1 MSDPALSLVQTIRDE
16 THLAAFAGGLRRW
29 LLALAGDEEEQP
41 ALSESKR
48 PFTFTE
54 SRAKALLRA
63 AEVVD
68 DPALHDFAALMEQ
81 ESWQRLAL
89 YDLLALSGLAEQ
101 EAVQA
106 LVLTSATTAP
116 DEGPKTEAGTVDL
129 APPSSIR
136 RPPSISWLSLI
147 LAAFAWKKEY
157 PLAQLDP
164 ASPPAPFSPA
174 GQALKR
180 TVHLLRQQ
188 VQRTATERD
197 KLARKLAYSAQVAAR
212 QSHTLDSLPD
222 EPPVAPLP
230 PYYRSP
236 VPVRYPEIARDTVR
250 VEEAESEQTAPPLTR
265 AEPITIT
272 DEDLGDGPQ
281 RDGPVRM
288 PPITITE
295 EQIRPSPSPHPR
307 GPRPR
312 QQPTRRR
319 PVETRPAP
327 LTQFTD
333 SVRRLFSSNE
343 PMTTT
348 KLRVVVETYPDGPPL
363 YGLQVRVNC
372 RGVRSFV
379 AGTTNEE
386 GHFLCSLP
394 VPVHASLTYDV
405 DVTWPRDMNNE
416 VERKAITLNGDRTEF
431 KLPFYRHH
439 TAP

>member
-16 THLAAFAGGLRRW
+16 NHLAAFAGGLRRW
-29 LLALAGDEEEQP
+29 LLDMAGEEE
-41 ALSESKR
+41 ER
-48 PFTFTE
+48 PFTFSE

-63 AEVVD
+63 AEVID
-68 DPALHDFAALMEQ
+68 DPTLHDFAGLMEQ
-81 ESWQRLAL
+81 ESRQRLAL
-89 YDLLALSGLAEQ
+89 YDLLAQSGLAEQ
-101 EAVQA
+101 EAVRA
-106 LVLTSATTAP
+106 LALTSSTADSEEEETTIP
-116 DEGPKTEAGTVDL
+116 
-129 APPSSIR
+129 
-136 RPPSISWLSLI
+136 WLSLI
-147 LAAFAWKKEY
+147 LAAFAWKKQY
-157 PLAQLDP
+157 PLTRLDP
-164 ASPPAPFSPA
+164 ANPPAPFSPA

-180 TVHLLRQQ
+180 TAHLLRQQ

-197 KLARKLAYSAQVAAR
+197 KLARKLAYSAQVAAS
-212 QSHTLDSLPD
+212 QTHTLDSLPD
-222 EPPVAPLP
+222 EPPAAPLP
-230 PYYRSP
+230 PHYRP
-236 VPVRYPEIARDTVR
+236 PIPVRYPEVARDTVR
-250 VEEAESEQTAPPLTR
+250 VDETEAGQGEPVLTR
-265 AEPITIT
+265 TEPITIS

-295 EQIRPSPSPHPR
+295 EQIRPSPSPRPR
-307 GPRPR
+307 DPRPRDPRPR
-312 QQPTRRR
+312 QQSTRRR
-319 PVETRPAP
+319 PVETKPAP

-333 SVRRLFSSNE
+333 GVRRLFSSNE

-348 KLRVVVETYPDGPPL
+348 KLRVVVETYPDGPPM

-416 VERKAITLNGDRTEF
+416 VERKAVTLNADRTEF

-439 TAP
+439 SAP

>member
-1 MSDPALSLVQTIRDE
+1 MSDPALSLVQTIRDKD
-16 THLAAFAGGLRRW
+16 HLTAFAGRLRRW
-29 LLALAGDEEEQP
+29 LLALAGDEGERP
-41 ALSESKR
+41 LS
-48 PFTFTE
+48 FTE

-68 DPALHDFAALMEQ
+68 DPTLHDFAALMAQ

-89 YDLLALSGLAEQ
+89 YDLLAQSGLADQ

-106 LVLTSATTAP
+106 LVLISDTADPEEETTTIP
-116 DEGPKTEAGTVDL
+116 
-129 APPSSIR
+129 
-136 RPPSISWLSLI
+136 WLSLI

-180 TVHLLRQQ
+180 SANLLRQQ

-197 KLARKLAYSAQVAAR
+197 KLARNLAYSAQVAAR
-212 QSHTLDSLPD
+212 TVHTLDSLPD
-222 EPPVAPLP
+222 EPPAAPLP
-230 PYYRSP
+230 PHYRP
-236 VPVRYPEIARDTVR
+236 PIPVRYPEVARDTVR
-250 VEEAESEQTAPPLTR
+250 VDEAEAGQEEPAIRRT
-265 AEPITIT
+265 EPITIT
-272 DEDLGDGPQ
+272 DEDLGDGSQ

-288 PPITITE
+288 PAITITE
-295 EQIRPSPSPHPR
+295 EQIRPSPSP
-307 GPRPR
+307 RPR
-312 QQPTRRR
+312 APRRR
-319 PVETRPAP
+319 PVETKPAP
-327 LTQFTD
+327 LTQFAD
-333 SVRRLFSSNE
+333 GVRRLFSSNE

-348 KLRVVVETYPDGPPL
+348 KLRVVVETYPGGLPL

-416 VERKAITLNGDRTEF
+416 VERKAITLNADRTEF

-439 TAP
+439 TGP

>member
-16 THLAAFAGGLRRW
+16 THLALFAGRLRRW
-29 LLALAGDEEEQP
+29 LFELAADEEEQP

-54 SRAKALLRA
+54 SRAKALIRA
-63 AEVVD
+63 AEAID
-68 DPALHDFAALMEQ
+68 DPTLHDFAALMAHET
-81 ESWQRLAL
+81 WPRLAL
-89 YDLLALSGLAEQ
+89 YDLLQQSGLAQQ

-106 LVLTSATTAP
+106 LVLTSGTAVP
-116 DEGPKTEAGTVDL
+116 DEGPTTDDGQVNL
-129 APPSSIR
+129 GPPSSVL
-136 RPPSISWLSLI
+136 RPDWLSLI

-180 TVHLLRQQ
+180 TAQLIRQQ

-197 KLARKLAYSAQVAAR
+197 KLARKLAYSAQVAAN
-212 QSHTLDSLPD
+212 QAHTLDSMPD

-230 PYYRSP
+230 PHYRP
-236 VPVRYPEIARDTVR
+236 PIPVRYPEVSRDTVR
-250 VEEAESEQTAPPLTR
+250 VDDAEAGREEPTITR
-265 AEPITIT
+265 TEPITIT

-288 PPITITE
+288 PAITITE
-295 EQIRPSPSPHPR
+295 EQVRPSTPS
-307 GPRPR
+307 RPR

-319 PVETRPAP
+319 AVETKPAP

-333 SVRRLFSSNE
+333 SVRRLFSHNE
-343 PMTTT
+343 PMATT
-348 KLRVVVETYPDGPPL
+348 KLRVVVEAHPDGPPM

-394 VPVHASLTYDV
+394 VPLHASLTYDV

-416 VERKAITLNGDRTEF
+416 VERKSITLNADRTEF
-431 KLPFYRHH
+431 KLPFYHQH
-439 TAP
+439 SASD

>member
-16 THLAAFAGGLRRW
+16 GHLAAFAGRLRRW
-29 LLALAGDEEEQP
+29 LLELAGDEGEQP

-63 AEVVD
+63 AEVID
-68 DPALHDFAALMEQ
+68 DPTLNDFARLLENETM
-81 ESWQRLAL
+81 QRLTL
-89 YDLLALSGLAEQ
+89 YDLLAQSGLASRDE
-101 EAVQA
+101 VQA
-106 LVLTSATTAP
+106 LLLASGTAIQ
-116 DEGPKTEAGTVDL
+116 DEGPKTEDGEADL
-129 APPSSIR
+129 GPPSSVL
-136 RPPSISWLSLI
+136 RPDWLSLI

-164 ASPPAPFSPA
+164 AAPPAPFSPA

-180 TVHLLRQQ
+180 TAHLLRQQ

-197 KLARKLAYSAQVAAR
+197 KLSRKLAYTAQTGTH
-212 QSHTLDSLPD
+212 SLDSMPA

-230 PYYRSP
+230 PHYRP
-236 VPVRYPEIARDTVR
+236 PIPVRYPEVARDTVR
-250 VEEAESEQTAPPLTR
+250 LDETESGQAEPTVSRT
-265 AEPITIT
+265 EPITIT
-272 DEDLGDGPQ
+272 GEDLNDEPQ

-295 EQIRPSPSPHPR
+295 EQIRPSTPARSSST
-307 GPRPR
+307 PRPA
-312 QQPTRRR
+312 RRR
-319 PVETRPAP
+319 PVESKPAP

-348 KLRVVVETYPDGPPL
+348 KLRVVVEAYPDGPPM

-379 AGTTNEE
+379 AGTTNEA

-394 VPVHASLTYDV
+394 VPIHASLTYDV
-405 DVTWPRDMNNE
+405 DVTWPRDMNNDK
-416 VERKAITLNGDRTEF
+416 ERKSITLNGDRTEF

-439 TAP
+439 SAP

>member
-16 THLAAFAGGLRRW
+16 NHLAAFAGGLRRW
-29 LLALAGDEEEQP
+29 LLDMARDEEEQP

-68 DPALHDFAALMEQ
+68 DPTLHDFAGLMEQ
-81 ESWQRLAL
+81 ETWPRLAL
-89 YDLLALSGLAEQ
+89 YDLLAQSGLADQ

-106 LVLTSATTAP
+106 LVLTSGTAAP
-116 DEGPKTEAGTVDL
+116 DEGPKTEDGEANL
-129 APPSSIR
+129 APPSSVL
-136 RPPSISWLSLI
+136 RPNWLSLI

-164 ASPPAPFSPA
+164 ANPPAPFSPA

-180 TVHLLRQQ
+180 TAHLLRQQ

-197 KLARKLAYSAQVAAR
+197 KLARKLAYSAQVAAS
-212 QSHTLDSLPD
+212 QTHTLDSLPD
-222 EPPVAPLP
+222 EPQAAPLP
-230 PYYRSP
+230 PHYRP
-236 VPVRYPEIARDTVR
+236 PIPVRYPEVARDTVR
-250 VEEAESEQTAPPLTR
+250 VDETESGQAEPTVSRT
-265 AEPITIT
+265 EPITIT
-272 DEDLGDGPQ
+272 DDDLNDEPQ

-288 PPITITE
+288 PAITITE
-295 EQIRPSPSPHPR
+295 EQIRPSPSPR
-307 GPRPR
+307 SRR
-312 QQPTRRR
+312 QPTRRR
-319 PVETRPAP
+319 PVETKPAP

-333 SVRRLFSSNE
+333 SVRRLFNNNE

-416 VERKAITLNGDRTEF
+416 VERKAITLNADRTEF

-439 TAP
+439 AAP

>member
-16 THLAAFAGGLRRW
+16 SHLAAFAGGLWRW
-29 LLALAGDEEEQP
+29 LLELASEEGEQP

-48 PFTFTE
+48 PFSFTQ

-63 AEVVD
+63 AEVLD
-68 DPALHDFAALMEQ
+68 DPTLHDFAALMGHKVGHKVGH
-81 ESWQRLAL
+81 ESWPRLAL
-89 YDLLALSGLAEQ
+89 YDLLTQSELAQQ

-106 LVLTSATTAP
+106 LTLLSSPAETAP
-116 DEGPKTEAGTVDL
+116 DKQEIPWL
-129 APPSSIR
+129 A
-136 RPPSISWLSLI
+136 LI

-157 PLAQLDP
+157 PLNQLDP
-164 ASPPAPFSPA
+164 ANPPAPFSPA

-180 TVHLLRQQ
+180 TAQLIRQQ

-212 QSHTLDSLPD
+212 QTHTLDSLPD

-236 VPVRYPEIARDTVR
+236 VPVRYAEVARDTVR
-250 VEEAESEQTAPPLTR
+250 VEEAESAESAPAVTR
-265 AEPITIT
+265 TEPITIT

-288 PPITITE
+288 PAIKITE
-295 EQIRPSPSPHPR
+295 EQIRPSTPTPTP
-307 GPRPR
+307 PR
-312 QQPTRRR
+312 QQSTRRR
-319 PVETRPAP
+319 PVETKPAP
-327 LTQFTD
+327 LTQFTN

-343 PMTTT
+343 PIATT
-348 KLRVVVETYPDGPPL
+348 KLRVIVATHPDGQPL
-363 YGLQVRVNC
+363 VGLQVRVNC

-379 AGTTNEE
+379 AGTTNAE

-394 VPVHASLTYDV
+394 VPVHASLTYNV
-405 DVTWPRDMNNE
+405 AVTWPRDMDGE
-416 VERKAITLNGDRTEF
+416 IEQKAITLNADRTEF

>member
-16 THLAAFAGGLRRW
+16 GHLAAFAGRLRRW
-29 LLALAGDEEEQP
+29 LLELAEDEGEQP

-63 AEVVD
+63 AEVID
-68 DPALHDFAALMEQ
+68 DPTLNDFTRLLENETM
-81 ESWQRLAL
+81 QRLTL
-89 YDLLALSGLAEQ
+89 YDLLQQSGLANQ

-106 LVLTSATTAP
+106 LILTSSPINP
-116 DEGPKTEAGTVDL
+116 DEGPETTDGTVD
-129 APPSSIR
+129 PTPSSVVR
-136 RPPSISWLSLI
+136 RPPSSSWLSLI
-147 LAAFAWKKEY
+147 LSAFAWQKEY

-164 ASPPAPFSPA
+164 AAPPAPFSPA

-180 TVHLLRQQ
+180 TAHLLRQQ

-197 KLARKLAYSAQVAAR
+197 KLARKLAYSAQVATNTA
-212 QSHTLDSLPD
+212 HTLDSLPD
-222 EPPVAPLP
+222 QPPAAPLP
-230 PYYRSP
+230 PYYRP
-236 VPVRYPEIARDTVR
+236 PIPVRYAEVARDTVR
-250 VEEAESEQTAPPLTR
+250 VDEAESDQAEPPMTR
-265 AEPITIT
+265 ADTITIT
-272 DEDLGDGPQ
+272 GEDLNDEPQ

-295 EQIRPSPSPHPR
+295 EQIRPSAPARSSSTPR
-307 GPRPR
+307 
-312 QQPTRRR
+312 PTRRR
-319 PVETRPAP
+319 PVEGKPAP

-348 KLRVVVETYPDGPPL
+348 KLRVIVETYPDGPPM

-379 AGTTNEE
+379 AGTTNEA

-394 VPVHASLTYDV
+394 VPIHASLTYDV
-405 DVTWPRDMNNE
+405 DVTWPRDMNNDK
-416 VERKAITLNGDRTEF
+416 ERKSITLNGDRTEF

>member
-1 MSDPALSLVQTIRDE
+1 MMTDPSLSLVQTIQDE
-16 THLAAFAGGLRRW
+16 IHLAAFAGRLRRW
-29 LLALAGDEEEQP
+29 LLELAGDDGEQP

-48 PFTFTE
+48 PFSFTE

-63 AEVVD
+63 AEVID
-68 DPALHDFAALMEQ
+68 DPTLNDFAHLLENETM
-81 ESWQRLAL
+81 QRLAL
-89 YDLLALSGLAEQ
+89 YDMLAQSGLAEE

-106 LVLTSATTAP
+106 LVLTSSPTAP
-116 DEGPKTEAGTVDL
+116 DEGPETEDGTVDL
-129 APPSSIR
+129 TPSSAVH
-136 RPPSISWLSLI
+136 RPPSIAWLSLI

-164 ASPPAPFSPA
+164 ASPPASFSPA

-180 TVHLLRQQ
+180 AAHLLRQQ

-197 KLARKLAYSAQVAAR
+197 KLARKLAYSAQAAAR
-212 QSHTLDSLPD
+212 AAHTLDSLPD
-222 EPPVAPLP
+222 EPPAVPLP
-230 PYYRSP
+230 PHYRP
-236 VPVRYPEIARDTVR
+236 PIPVRYPEVARDTVR
-250 VEEAESEQTAPPLTR
+250 VDEGEAGREEQPVTR
-265 AEPITIT
+265 TDPITIT
-272 DEDLGDGPQ
+272 DADLGDGPQ

-295 EQIRPSPSPHPR
+295 EQIRPSPSP
-307 GPRPR
+307 RPR
-312 QQPTRRR
+312 QQPSRRR
-319 PVETRPAP
+319 PVETKPAP

-333 SVRRLFSSNE
+333 SVRRLFGSNE

-348 KLRVVVETYPDGPPL
+348 KLRVVVETYPDGPPM

-416 VERKAITLNGDRTEF
+416 IERKSITLNGDRTEF

-439 TAP
+439 AAP

>member
-16 THLAAFAGGLRRW
+16 THLAAFAAGLRRW

-41 ALSESKR
+41 PLSQSKR

-106 LVLTSATTAP
+106 LVLTCATTAP
-116 DEGPKTEAGTVDL
+116 DEGPTTDDGEANLG
-129 APPSSIR
+129 PPSSVL
-136 RPPSISWLSLI
+136 RPNWLSLI

-180 TVHLLRQQ
+180 TAHLLRQQ

-197 KLARKLAYSAQVAAR
+197 KLARRLAYSAQVAAR

-265 AEPITIT
+265 TEPITIT

-288 PPITITE
+288 PLITITE
-295 EQIRPSPSPHPR
+295 EQIRPSPSPRPR
-307 GPRPR
+307 DPRPR

-431 KLPFYRHH
+431 KLPFYHH
-439 TAP
+439 HAAP